1 MSWAEAKKIT
11 MDVADIIN
19 ANCKIIGSTTD
30 IMKALTFTKTSKIR
44 TTRDD
49 PLKVSKN
56 GTVLFHLEILNA
68 SSESANNKRISFK
81 IYEIGDTSDELVK
94 SVTEEVSRN
103 YVTPKISEI
112 SINVTANK
120 QYYITWQMSSSTVSD
135 IGITVRGDIRGKV
148 VNFAFYE

>member
-11 MDVADIIN
+11 MDVTDIIN

-30 IMKALTFTKTSKIR
+30 IMKALAFTKTSKNR
-44 TTRDD
+44 TTRND

-68 SSESANNKRISFK
+68 STESANKRISFK

-94 SVTEEVSRN
+94 SVTEEVYRN

-135 IGITVRGDIRGKV
+135 TGITVRGDIRGKV